1 MGTREDSK
9 AETREALL
17 VAGLAEIAERG
28 LDAPSLDS
36 ICARAGFTRGAFYV
50 HFRDRDDFLVAVM
63 ERFLVAF
70 LNAVIARGDEARDLE
85 ETITRFAG
93 VLGLGLERAVPF
105 HRLLE
110 VCSRVPDLG
119 ERFAKLLD
127 EAGRRVAG
135 AAAEGQR
142 AGTVRGDLDPAA
154 TGQLLLALALG
165 AITALDAGLE
175 VDVAGVRD
183 AVLRLLGSE
192 EPGSEKPGGEGL

>member
-1 MGTREDSK
+1 MGTTRADSK

-17 VAGLAEIAERG
+17 LAGMAEIAERG

-63 ERFLVAF
+63 ERFLGAF

-93 VLGLGLERAVPF
+93 VLGLGDDRIVPF

-119 ERFAKLLD
+119 ERFAKLVN
-127 EAGRRVAG
+127 EAGLRVAG
-135 AAAEGQR
+135 VAAEGQR
-142 AGTVRGDLDPAA
+142 AGTVRPDVDPHA
-154 TGQLLLALALG
+154 TGQLLVALALG
-165 AITALDAGLE
+165 AVTALESGLE
-175 VDVAGVRD
+175 LDVPAVRD
-183 AVLRLLGSE
+183 AAIQLLR
-192 EPGSEKPGGEGL
+192 GEHG

>member
-1 MGTREDSK
+1 MGATRAHSK

-17 VAGLAEIAERG
+17 SAGVAEVAERG

-63 ERFLVAF
+63 ERFLGAF
-70 LNAVIARGDEARDLE
+70 LNAVIARGDEAHDLE

-93 VLGLGLERAVPF
+93 VLGLEHGRAVPF

-110 VCSRVPDLG
+110 VCARVPDLG
-119 ERFAKLLD
+119 ERFAKLVN
-127 EAGRRVAG
+127 EAGLRVAG

-142 AGTVRGDLDPAA
+142 AGTVRRDLDPGA
-154 TGQLLLALALG
+154 TGQLLVALALG
-165 AITALDAGLE
+165 AVTALEAGLAL
-175 VDVAGVRD
+175 DVPAVRD
-183 AVLRLLGSE
+183 ALIQLLR
-192 EPGSEKPGGEGL
+192 GERA